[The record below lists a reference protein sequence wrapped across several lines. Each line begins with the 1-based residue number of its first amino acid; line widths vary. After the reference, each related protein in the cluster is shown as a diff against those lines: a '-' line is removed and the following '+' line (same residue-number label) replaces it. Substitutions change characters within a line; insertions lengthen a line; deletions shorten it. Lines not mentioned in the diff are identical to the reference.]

1 MACFA
6 VMLRQCDI
14 VIRYM
19 VSWVNVEGVP
29 VGINFVENAVAKG
42 AVYLDG
48 SPLAYHF
55 HKGSE
60 VGINNWIVHF
70 EHPHLVKLCGSR
82 VEGDRLLLAH
92 MLKEKGDLMEL
103 VDRRLVQ
110 TSRKMS
116 VVDEVVTEAS
126 EVLDEKRMEAMRKYY
141 SELSIEVPWTASS
154 TFASDLYPT
163 HLDSHKRMLEMDIS
177 IILNF

>member
-19 VSWVNVEGVP
+19 VSWVNWIYAMHGYLTDKADVNSF
-29 VGINFVENAVAKG
+29 GIVVLKIINGRNNIIHRQNEESFSI
-42 AVYLDG
+42 LD
-48 SPLAYHF
+48 
-55 HKGSE
+55 
-60 VGINNWIVHF
+60 W
-70 EHPHLVKLCGSR
+70 
-82 VEGDRLLLAH
+82 AH

-110 TSRKMS
+110 TSRKMSPTMSSVVSILEGKS